1 MFTSWAKLIILYLI
15 VGVICTFPLNH
26 SLTQMHIPFVLM
38 ILGIIVFISY
48 FQGTFFEDFQDDH
61 LAWCLAHK
69 MSPLSLI
76 GQKLWASFLYLIVPL
91 CIAYV
96 FNLLFWIPPAQL
108 PAYLTAFSLTLLSL
122 SGWCLLLTL
131 IQGKNQSILSIFI
144 LPLAVPSLL
153 ISQSLFSAI
162 ALGQEASYYLAM
174 QGGIALFSTAIS
186 ALLSPFI
193 IRSMSW

>member
-1 MFTSWAKLIILYLI
+1 
-15 VGVICTFPLNH
+15 
-26 SLTQMHIPFVLM
+26 M
-38 ILGIIVFISY
+38 ILGIIVFMSY

-69 MSPLSLI
+69 MPPLSLI
-76 GQKLWASFLYLIVPL
+76 SQKLWASFLYLIVPL

-96 FNLLFWIPPAQL
+96 FNLLFWIPSAQL
-108 PAYLTAFSLTLLSL
+108 PIYLTAFSLTLLSL

-131 IQGKNQSILSIFI
+131 IQGKNQSILAIFI
-144 LPLAVPSLL
+144 LPLAIPSLL
-153 ISQSLFSAI
+153 IAQSLFSAI